1 MKKNPEH
8 SSMLFSDA
16 DLSEYGDPTRAE
28 GGYKIQVSK
37 CNSVFIQNLPL
48 TCVQGV
54 ELSASVGTA
63 EESRVSIRNPVC
75 DGLCACFGVSYCV
88 CFFLNLS

>member
-1 MKKNPEH
+1 
-8 SSMLFSDA
+8 MLFSDA

-48 TCVQGV
+48 TCVQDV

-88 CFFLNLS
+88 CVFFNLS